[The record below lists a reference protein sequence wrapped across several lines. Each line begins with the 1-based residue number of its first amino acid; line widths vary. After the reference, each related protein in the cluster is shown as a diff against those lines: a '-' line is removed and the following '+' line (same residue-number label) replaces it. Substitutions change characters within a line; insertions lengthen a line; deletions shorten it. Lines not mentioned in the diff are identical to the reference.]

1 MSIQD
6 LEFTHKLADAADKIS
21 MARFGA
27 MDLKI
32 ETKPDL
38 TPVSDA
44 DKSVEEELRKLIA
57 NYSPQDSIIGEE
69 FGHDGGGNREWILD
83 PIDGTKNF
91 VRGVPFWG
99 TLIGLRVDGE
109 MTTGMVSAPAL
120 GRRWFGATGSGS
132 FLQTKTNSFQSER
145 KLQVSKVSK
154 LEDAYLG
161 YSSQERWEKK
171 SQEEEF
177 EKLLKKV
184 WRARGFGDFIIH
196 MMVAEGSLDLAMEPS
211 LAIWDMA
218 ALIPIIREA
227 GGNVTSLN
235 NGDPLIEKSLVTT
248 NGLLHEQTIKLFS

>member
-44 DKSVEEELRKLIA
+44 DRSVEEELRKLIA
-57 NYSPQDSIIGEE
+57 DYSPQDSIIGEE

-120 GRRWFGATGSGS
+120 GRRWFGATGLGS

-145 KLQVSKVSK
+145 KLQVSRVSK
-154 LEDAYLG
+154 LQDAYLG
-161 YSSQERWEKK
+161 YSSQDRWEKK

>member
-1 MSIQD
+1 MSAKD
-6 LEFTHKLADAADKIS
+6 LEFTHQLADAADQIS

-27 MDLKI
+27 IDLKI

-44 DKSVEEELRKLIA
+44 DKSVEEKLRNLISK
-57 NYSPQDSIIGEE
+57 YSPSDSIIGEE
-69 FGHDGGGNREWILD
+69 FGHDGGSNREWILD

-109 MTTGMVSAPAL
+109 MTTGMVSAPAI
-120 GRRWFGATGSGS
+120 GRRWFGATGLGS

-145 KLQVSKVSK
+145 KLQVSKVSN

-161 YSSQERWEKK
+161 YSSQDRWAKQ
-171 SQEEEF
+171 SQEQEF

-184 WRARGFGDFIIH
+184 WRARGFGDFMIH
-196 MMVAEGSLDLAMEPS
+196 MMVAEGAIDLSMEPS
-211 LAIWDMA
+211 LALWDMA
-218 ALIPIIREA
+218 ALIPIIKEA
-227 GGNVTSLN
+227 GGTVTSLT
-235 NGDPLIEKSLVTT
+235 NGNALVDMSMVTT
-248 NGLLHEQTIKLFS
+248 NGLLHEQTLKLFN

>member
-27 MDLKI
+27 IDLKI

-57 NYSPQDSIIGEE
+57 SYSPQDSIIGEE

-145 KLQVSKVSK
+145 KLQVSKISK

-161 YSSQERWEKK
+161 YSSQDRWEKK

-227 GGNVTSLN
+227 GGNVSSLN

>member
-120 GRRWFGATGSGS
+120 GRRWFGATGIGS

-145 KLQVSKVSK
+145 KLQVSKISK

-161 YSSQERWEKK
+161 YSSQDRWEKK

-196 MMVAEGSLDLAMEPS
+196 LMVAEGSLDLAMEPS

-248 NGLLHEQTIKLFS
+248 NGLLHEQTIRLFS

>member
-99 TLIGLRVDGE
+99 TLIGLRVDGDDYWNGFC
-109 MTTGMVSAPAL
+109 T
-120 GRRWFGATGSGS
+120 
-132 FLQTKTNSFQSER
+132 
-145 KLQVSKVSK
+145 
-154 LEDAYLG
+154 
-161 YSSQERWEKK
+161 
-171 SQEEEF
+171 
-177 EKLLKKV
+177 
-184 WRARGFGDFIIH
+184 GFG
-196 MMVAEGSLDLAMEPS
+196 
-211 LAIWDMA
+211 
-218 ALIPIIREA
+218 
-227 GGNVTSLN
+227 
-235 NGDPLIEKSLVTT
+235 
-248 NGLLHEQTIKLFS
+248 

>member
-44 DKSVEEELRKLIA
+44 DRSVEEELRKLIA

-109 MTTGMVSAPAL
+109 MTTGMVSAPL
-120 GRRWFGATGSGS
+120 HRLW
-132 FLQTKTNSFQSER
+132 
-145 KLQVSKVSK
+145 V
-154 LEDAYLG
+154 DAGLA
-161 YSSQERWEKK
+161 Q
-171 SQEEEF
+171 
-177 EKLLKKV
+177 
-184 WRARGFGDFIIH
+184 RG
-196 MMVAEGSLDLAMEPS
+196 
-211 LAIWDMA
+211 
-218 ALIPIIREA
+218 
-227 GGNVTSLN
+227 
-235 NGDPLIEKSLVTT
+235 
-248 NGLLHEQTIKLFS
+248 

>member
-44 DKSVEEELRKLIA
+44 DRSVEEELRKLIA
-57 NYSPQDSIIGEE
+57 DYSPQDSIIGEE

-120 GRRWFGATGSGS
+120 GRRWFGATGLGS

-161 YSSQERWEKK
+161 YSSQDRWEKK

-248 NGLLHEQTIKLFS
+248 NGLLREQTIKSFS

>member
-44 DKSVEEELRKLIA
+44 DRSVEEELRKLIA

-99 TLIGLRVDGE
+99 TLIGLRVDGQ

-120 GRRWFGATGSGS
+120 GRRWFGAMGLGS

-161 YSSQERWEKK
+161 YSSQDRWEKK

-248 NGLLHEQTIKLFS
+248 NGLLHEQTIRLFS

>member
-27 MDLKI
+27 IDLKI

-57 NYSPQDSIIGEE
+57 SYSPQDSIIGEE

-227 GGNVTSLN
+227 GGNVSSLN

>member
-44 DKSVEEELRKLIA
+44 DKSVEEELRKLISS
-57 NYSPQDSIIGEE
+57 YSPQDSIIGEE

-99 TLIGLRVDGE
+99 TLIGLRVDGQ

-120 GRRWFGATGSGS
+120 GRRWFGATGLGS
-132 FLQTKTNSFQSER
+132 FLQTKINSFHSER
-145 KLQVSKVSK
+145 KLQVSKVAK

-248 NGLLHEQTIKLFS
+248 NGLLHEQTIKLFN

>member
-44 DKSVEEELRKLIA
+44 DRSVEEELRKLIA
-57 NYSPQDSIIGEE
+57 DYSPQDSIIGEE

-99 TLIGLRVDGE
+99 TLIGLRVDGQ

-120 GRRWFGATGSGS
+120 GRRWFGATGLGS

-145 KLQVSKVSK
+145 KLQVSRVSK
-154 LEDAYLG
+154 LQDAYLG
-161 YSSQERWEKK
+161 YSSQDRWEKK

>member
-44 DKSVEEELRKLIA
+44 DRSVEEELRKLIA

-120 GRRWFGATGSGS
+120 GRRWFGATGLGS
-132 FLQTKTNSFQSER
+132 FLQTKTNSFHSER
-145 KLQVSKVSK
+145 KLQVSKVAK

-248 NGLLHEQTIKLFS
+248 NGLLHEQTIKLFN

>member
-1 MSIQD
+1 
-6 LEFTHKLADAADKIS
+6 
-21 MARFGA
+21 
-27 MDLKI
+27 
-32 ETKPDL
+32 
-38 TPVSDA
+38 
-44 DKSVEEELRKLIA
+44 
-57 NYSPQDSIIGEE
+57 
-69 FGHDGGGNREWILD
+69 
-83 PIDGTKNF
+83 
-91 VRGVPFWG
+91 
-99 TLIGLRVDGE
+99 
-109 MTTGMVSAPAL
+109 MVSAPAL
-120 GRRWFGATGSGS
+120 GRRWFGATGLGS

-154 LEDAYLG
+154 LGDAYLG

>member
-44 DKSVEEELRKLIA
+44 DRSVEEELRKLIA

-120 GRRWFGATGSGS
+120 GRRWFGAMGLGS

-161 YSSQERWEKK
+161 YSSQDRWEKK

-248 NGLLHEQTIKLFS
+248 NGLLHEQTIRLFS

>member
-44 DKSVEEELRKLIA
+44 DRSVEEELRKLIA

-161 YSSQERWEKK
+161 YSSQDRWEKK

-248 NGLLHEQTIKLFS
+248 NGLLHEQTIRLFS

>member
-38 TPVSDA
+38 TPDSDA
-44 DKSVEEELRKLIA
+44 VKSVEEELRKLIA

-120 GRRWFGATGSGS
+120 GRRWFGATGLGS

-154 LEDAYLG
+154 LGDAYLG

-184 WRARGFGDFIIH
+184 WRARGFGDFVIH

>member
-27 MDLKI
+27 MDLK
-32 ETKPDL
+32 
-38 TPVSDA
+38 PVSDA
-44 DKSVEEELRKLIA
+44 DKRVEEELRKLIA

-120 GRRWFGATGSGS
+120 GRRWFGAMGLGS

-154 LEDAYLG
+154 LGDAYLG
-161 YSSQERWEKK
+161 YSSQDRWEKK

-248 NGLLHEQTIKLFS
+248 NGLLHEQTIRLFS

>member
-120 GRRWFGATGSGS
+120 GRRWFGATGLGS

-154 LEDAYLG
+154 LGDAYLG

-248 NGLLHEQTIKLFS
+248 NGLLHEKTIKLFS

>member
-44 DKSVEEELRKLIA
+44 DKRVEEELRKLIA

-120 GRRWFGATGSGS
+120 GRRWFGATGLGS

-154 LEDAYLG
+154 LGDAYLG

>member
-21 MARFGA
+21 MSRFGA
-27 MDLKI
+27 LDLKI

-44 DKSVEEELRKLIA
+44 DKSVEQELRKQIA

-120 GRRWFGATGSGS
+120 GRRWFGAMGLGS

-161 YSSQERWEKK
+161 YSSQDRWEKK

-248 NGLLHEQTIKLFS
+248 NGLLHEQTIKLFN

>member
-6 LEFTHKLADAADKIS
+6 LEFTHKLADSADKIS

-44 DKSVEEELRKLIA
+44 DRSVEEELRKLIA

-99 TLIGLRVDGE
+99 TLIGLRVDGQ

-120 GRRWFGATGSGS
+120 GRRWFGATGLGS

-161 YSSQERWEKK
+161 YSSQDRWEKK

-248 NGLLHEQTIKLFS
+248 NGLLHEQTIRLFS

>member
-120 GRRWFGATGSGS
+120 GRRWFGATGLGS

-154 LEDAYLG
+154 LGDAYLG

-196 MMVAEGSLDLAMEPS
+196 MMVAGGSLDLAMEPS

>member
-1 MSIQD
+1 
-6 LEFTHKLADAADKIS
+6 
-21 MARFGA
+21 

-57 NYSPQDSIIGEE
+57 IYSPQDSIIGEE

-120 GRRWFGATGSGS
+120 GRRWFGATGLGS

>member
-44 DKSVEEELRKLIA
+44 DRSVEEELRKLIA

-120 GRRWFGATGSGS
+120 GRRWFGALGLGS

-161 YSSQERWEKK
+161 YSSQDRWEKK

-248 NGLLHEQTIKLFS
+248 NGLLHEQTIRLFS

>member
-27 MDLKI
+27 IDLKI

-57 NYSPQDSIIGEE
+57 SYSPQDSIIGEE

-248 NGLLHEQTIKLFS
+248 NGLLHEQTIRLFS